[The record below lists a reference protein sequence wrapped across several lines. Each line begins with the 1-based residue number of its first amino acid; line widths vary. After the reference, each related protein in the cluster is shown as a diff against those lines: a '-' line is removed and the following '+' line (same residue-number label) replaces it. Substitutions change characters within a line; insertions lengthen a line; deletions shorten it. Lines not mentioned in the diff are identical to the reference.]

1 MDVEGAWSTERAEQF
16 LRERTIPLRLA
27 CHTLA
32 GGLWMLSLWYRYRE
46 GRLECATGASADV
59 VRYLRA
65 DPAVAFE
72 ISTNE
77 PPYRGVRG
85 AGTVDIA
92 PDEDR
97 ATLAALVERYLGDT
111 NQGLAERLLDP
122 DREEVRLTVDIERAY
137 TWDFS
142 NRMQARETDEE

>member
-1 MDVEGAWSTERAEQF
+1 MDVDGAWSTGRAEQF
-16 LRERTIPLRLA
+16 LRERTIPVRLA
-27 CHTLA
+27 CHTPS
-32 GGLWMLSLWYRYRE
+32 GGLWMLSLWYRYRD
-46 GRLECATGASADV
+46 GRLECATGADADV

-72 ISTNE
+72 ISTNQ

-97 ATLAALVERYLGDT
+97 ETLRALIERYLGDT
-111 NQGLAERLLDP
+111 DVPLAERLLDP
-122 DREEVRLTVDIERAY
+122 EREEVRLTVDVERAY

-142 NRMQARETDEE
+142 NRMQARESHEE

>member
-1 MDVEGAWSTERAEQF
+1 MNVEGAWSTERAAQF
-16 LRERTIPLRLA
+16 LRERTIPVRLA
-27 CHTLA
+27 CHTPS

-46 GRLECATGASADV
+46 GQVECATGANADV
-59 VRYLRA
+59 VRFLRR

-72 ISTNE
+72 ISTNQ

-92 PDEDR
+92 PDENKE
-97 ATLAALVERYLGDT
+97 TLAALVDRYLGDT
-111 NQGLAERLLDP
+111 NEGLAKRLLDP
-122 DREEVRLTVDIERAY
+122 EREEVRLTVDIERAS